1 MFYFQKIEE
10 IKLKEIELKK
20 STEVRQLETFGKI
33 QSQTEKK
40 KKVNISLLMHIIY
53 PRTRQT
59 DGSSMR
65 NFCLP

>member
-40 KKVNISLLMHIIY
+40 KKSKYITADAYYIS
-53 PRTRQT
+53 
-59 DGSSMR
+59 
-65 NFCLP
+65 

>member
-40 KKVNISLLMHIIY
+40 KSKYITADAYYI
-53 PRTRQT
+53 P
-59 DGSSMR
+59 
-65 NFCLP
+65 